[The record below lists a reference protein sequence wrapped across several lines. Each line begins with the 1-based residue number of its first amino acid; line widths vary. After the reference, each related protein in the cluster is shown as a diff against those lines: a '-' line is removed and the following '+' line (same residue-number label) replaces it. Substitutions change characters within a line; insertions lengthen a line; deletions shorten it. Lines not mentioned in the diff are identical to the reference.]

1 MTFSFLQNQ
10 ATFDKLWNKK
20 KKKAQKTI
28 KAPLYVTFM
37 LDLTMMETIMMRCV
51 NLAIIQKNLLRL
63 AREFM
68 QQRNHCDRNHH
79 NQKVLAE

>member
-1 MTFSFLQNQ
+1 MEQ
-10 ATFDKLWNKK
+10 K

-37 LDLTMMETIMMRCV
+37 LDLTMMEIIMMRCV
-51 NLAIIQKNLLRL
+51 NLAITQKNLLRL

-79 NQKVLAE
+79 SQKVLAE